1 MYGIVL
7 KVYEQSITGH
17 LNHLVSWLMSW
28 KHENSWD
35 LWESNLHGS
44 KWMEDLWRKPW
55 NILNIE
61 ISVDSMETC
70 KIISVFHGLKVIDM
84 LEHPHAWGSLLLL
97 LLLFLLLLLPN
108 DCVLVDRYDKHY
120 DKHFNS
126 FTSWNMTIFFLEGSF
141 SSHVRSPANSRK
153 QKPWVGKS
161 TYNKIWCFHLQLTL
175 WEMNRWL
182 A

>member
-1 MYGIVL
+1 MRIHET
-7 KVYEQSITGH
+7 YES
-17 LNHLVSWLMSW
+17 
-28 KHENSWD
+28 
-35 LWESNLHGS
+35 LHGN

-61 ISVDSMETC
+61 ISVDSRETC
-70 KIISVFHGLKVIDM
+70 KIISVFHGLKVID
-84 LEHPHAWGSLLLL
+84 LFEHPHAWGSLLLL
-97 LLLFLLLLLPN
+97 LPLLPN

-153 QKPWVGKS
+153 QKPWVAKS
-161 TYNKIWCFHLQLTL
+161 TYDKILCFHLQLTL
-175 WEMNRWL
+175 WGERWTVGWL
-182 A
+182 NGCTRGNHDCSF